1 MGHLTRLV
9 TSALRRAYNQGET
22 DVNAQIL
29 QETAD
34 LMIYRRDE
42 LFHIGGDTDSEEQ
55 PTEQEAG

>member
-1 MGHLTRLV
+1 V
-9 TSALRRAYNQGET
+9 TSVLRRAYNQGET

-55 PTEQEAG
+55 PPEQEAG